1 MDWRETSVYFFSL
14 QYLQDDEIF
23 DKYSSN
29 SWAFVEANGVYIYV
43 GYRWSYHVA
52 LVSRGETENFWS
64 A

>member
-1 MDWRETSVYFFSL
+1 MERVIMIETDVR
-14 QYLQDDEIF
+14 
-23 DKYSSN
+23 
-29 SWAFVEANGVYIYV
+29 VYIYV